1 MQVVGVNSADRKHM
15 FEKFLR
21 EAAIL
26 PIYDGG
32 NFGMQ
37 RRRVH
42 GVLASPNFNPRALM
56 DDENVEFT
64 KEMETIDTVQ
74 RPEGPAGQPQERLTH
89 A

>member
-15 FEKFLR
+15 FEKYLR
-21 EAAIL
+21 EAAIF

-37 RRRVH
+37 RHRVH
-42 GVLASPNFNPRALM
+42 GVLASPSLRALM
-56 DDENVEFT
+56 DNEYVEFT
-64 KEMETIDTVQ
+64 KDMETIDTIRQ
-74 RPEGPAGQPQERLTH
+74 RGTPREHMAGAQ